1 MSYGEKSSIFTLNSI
16 FLRNGKQVLCVL
28 CPDYCTDVN
37 WIRNFLVELLK
48 DSLEFNSVKKQY
60 YYLKFP
66 QDMTFVGHV
75 IQSCLRGSSQ
85 GLITG
90 QTKFLN
96 LCKEHSLIYISFN
109 IFTLLQQDIMVFYT
123 FEIRFNIMVSD
134 NVVLVSFY
142 MYSSAFN
149 ADFCKNKIQNLIH
162 RQALWSTYIN
172 RLILNFLVI
181 LKNWIV
187 FTCIHLNASVKYC
200 KLCKTQILAEQVL
213 DLIAVNIIFN
223 SNILT

>member
-1 MSYGEKSSIFTLNSI
+1 
-16 FLRNGKQVLCVL
+16 
-28 CPDYCTDVN
+28 
-37 WIRNFLVELLK
+37 
-48 DSLEFNSVKKQY
+48 
-60 YYLKFP
+60 
-66 QDMTFVGHV
+66 MTFVGHV

-85 GLITG
+85 GLITW
-90 QTKFLN
+90 QTKLLN
-96 LCKEHSLIYISFN
+96 LCKEHSLIYISCN

-123 FEIRFNIMVSD
+123 FEIRFNIMVSAGII
-134 NVVLVSFY
+134 LISF
-142 MYSSAFN
+142 YSSAFN
-149 ADFCKNKIQNLIH
+149 ADFCKNKIPNLIH

-172 RLILNFLVI
+172 RLILIFLVI